1 MEPLT
6 HFRTIEELVKVMDR
20 EKTLFRDMFERRKSL
35 AYRTDFAMEI
45 VDYKRERVQYLIDH
59 GVIHENGDF
68 LEMEDVYVQ
77 FFEDVLDMNEEIS
90 VASVQEYIN
99 ALKENIQYYLEE
111 TNEHRKGQYQSNV
124 RKTLRRIGLRTLK
137 NIIDLKHKV
146 DTTYKQVP
154 NYKVKILQL
163 NNLDEKRKGIKVL
176 MQECEKTIES
186 EVIFFRLAT
195 DPEMQRT
202 ILDVRN
208 DFTEADHNLLEIER
222 QIIEYINQIEQQSI
236 LQKKVRRLKYLK
248 DQLTWRED
256 TNVERILLDKN
267 PLWMEKRPYNRF
279 FLSIEM
285 LRSNE
290 DAHALIRKIV
300 IKNDVRRLG
309 RTEAAP
315 LDEEFMKEEIEQIP
329 TVNTRKIWE
338 SFRAQSEN
346 LFSFIKDYPYQV
358 PRTLDDHIILFCQL
372 ATQYSD
378 ELLITE
384 NYEKF
389 DKVEYALIYAK

>member
-1 MEPLT
+1 
-6 HFRTIEELVKVMDR
+6 
-20 EKTLFRDMFERRKSL
+20 
-35 AYRTDFAMEI
+35 
-45 VDYKRERVQYLIDH
+45 
-59 GVIHENGDF
+59 
-68 LEMEDVYVQ
+68 MEDVYVQ

-186 EVIFFRLAT
+186 EVIFFRMAT